1 MITVKL
7 QLFEKWKIVGD
18 EMTRILFLFSTHAF
32 LMKFELFVSFC
43 PNNCFN
49 QRRKAK
55 TNQSFL
61 LKKGINENKFW
72 FILQLYI
79 NEIFFKVNYVTVLLG
94 GMAFCLLL

>member
-7 QLFEKWKIVGD
+7 QLFEKWKIEGD
-18 EMTRILFLFSTHAF
+18 EITRILFLFSTHAF

-43 PNNCFN
+43 SNNCFN

-61 LKKGINENKFW
+61 LKKESMKINSGSYYS
-72 FILQLYI
+72 YI
-79 NEIFFKVNYVTVLLG
+79 SMKYFSK
-94 GMAFCLLL
+94 